1 MRLARCREYA
11 LAKRAIS
18 IIRAGHADLANR
30 PSPLA
35 VWPFT
40 HRAGK
45 VSLGATRAGRISREE
60 RPLWGRLQSPRR
72 RILENDPDTIIE

>member
-1 MRLARCREYA
+1 MRSRSAPFQSSAQAMR
-11 LAKRAIS
+11 I
-18 IIRAGHADLANR
+18 GDR

-45 VSLGATRAGRISREE
+45 VSLGTTRAGRISREE